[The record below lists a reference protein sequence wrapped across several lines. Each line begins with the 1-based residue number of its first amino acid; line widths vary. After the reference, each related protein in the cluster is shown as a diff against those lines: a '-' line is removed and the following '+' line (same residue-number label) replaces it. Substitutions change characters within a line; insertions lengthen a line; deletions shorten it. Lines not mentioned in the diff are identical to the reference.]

1 MKQLIKLPSCG
12 QELDI
17 SNAQRKLALS
27 MLLTDYHIEVIN
39 SFLQVISLGE
49 TEAIPRD
56 NF

>member
-27 MLLTDYHIEVIN
+27 MLLTDYHIEVMN